1 VTFPNPKTILKIITH
16 TENNHRY
23 KKEKRKKTEYKQ
35 HEKIKNKT
43 KQKSK
48 HSQKHTKL
56 TQQKLIKKENV
67 IIEKYR

>member
-23 KKEKRKKTEYKQ
+23 KKEKLKKIEYKQ
-35 HEKIKNKT
+35 HEKLKNKT

-48 HSQKHTKL
+48 HSQK
-56 TQQKLIKKENV
+56 QNKKAN
-67 IIEKYR
+67 IHKNIQNSHDKN